1 MEVAVLIFLSSGL
14 FLGWSLGGNDA
25 ANVFGT
31 AVGSKMVRFSTAA
44 IVCAVFVILGAV
56 VSGAGAAHGLGRLGA
71 VNALPGAFM
80 VALSAAVAVYW
91 MTRLGLPVS
100 VTQAIVGAII
110 GWNIY
115 SGSITDLGTL
125 SKIMS
130 TWLAC
135 PILGAAFAA
144 VLYKVVVG
152 IVKRVKFH
160 VLTLDLWT
168 RIGLVAAGAFG
179 AYALGA
185 NNIANVV
192 GVFVTASPFGDVN
205 VAGLFTL
212 TAIHQLFLVGGVAIG
227 VGVFYSRKVM
237 MTVGDRIMPVS
248 SVGAWVVVVAHSLVL
263 LVFSSVWLEGLLLG
277 SGLPAIPLIPVSS
290 SQAVVGAVIGIGLV
304 RGTRGLRQ
312 IQWRVLGSIGL
323 GWVCTPIIAAV
334 LCFLL
339 LFFLQHVFRQDVYKE
354 VYYRISQPV
363 LARLGFEGIPLDA
376 LQRLRKL
383 EDQRIAKGLGFR
395 AALRQQVRLP
405 EAQEKTVIARARIQR
420 ITINPG
426 RMQKLDSGYLSK
438 KQAAAVRKLVGRTFD
453 HRWQLDEALV
463 KVSMAWRV
471 NQWVAP
477 KPRDERLAYVARL
490 FAAED

>member
-1 MEVAVLIFLSSGL
+1 MEVVVLIFLSSGL

-115 SGSITDLGTL
+115 SGSITNLGTL

-135 PILGAAFAA
+135 PILGAVFAA

-212 TAIHQLFLVGGVAIG
+212 TATQQLFLVGGIAIG

-263 LVFSSVWLEGLLLG
+263 LVFSSVWLEGLLLS

-304 RGTRGLRQ
+304 RG
-312 IQWRVLGSIGL
+312 
-323 GWVCTPIIAAV
+323 
-334 LCFLL
+334 
-339 LFFLQHVFRQDVYKE
+339 
-354 VYYRISQPV
+354 
-363 LARLGFEGIPLDA
+363 
-376 LQRLRKL
+376 
-383 EDQRIAKGLGFR
+383 
-395 AALRQQVRLP
+395 
-405 EAQEKTVIARARIQR
+405 
-420 ITINPG
+420 
-426 RMQKLDSGYLSK
+426 
-438 KQAAAVRKLVGRTFD
+438 
-453 HRWQLDEALV
+453 
-463 KVSMAWRV
+463 
-471 NQWVAP
+471 
-477 KPRDERLAYVARL
+477 
-490 FAAED
+490 

>member
-1 MEVAVLIFLSSGL
+1 MEVVVLIFLSSGL

-115 SGSITDLGTL
+115 SGSITNLGTL

-135 PILGAAFAA
+135 PILGAVFAA

-212 TAIHQLFLVGGVAIG
+212 TATQQLFLVGG
-227 VGVFYSRKVM
+227 
-237 MTVGDRIMPVS
+237 
-248 SVGAWVVVVAHSLVL
+248 
-263 LVFSSVWLEGLLLG
+263 
-277 SGLPAIPLIPVSS
+277 
-290 SQAVVGAVIGIGLV
+290 
-304 RGTRGLRQ
+304 
-312 IQWRVLGSIGL
+312 
-323 GWVCTPIIAAV
+323 IA
-334 LCFLL
+334 
-339 LFFLQHVFRQDVYKE
+339 
-354 VYYRISQPV
+354 
-363 LARLGFEGIPLDA
+363 
-376 LQRLRKL
+376 
-383 EDQRIAKGLGFR
+383 
-395 AALRQQVRLP
+395 
-405 EAQEKTVIARARIQR
+405 
-420 ITINPG
+420 
-426 RMQKLDSGYLSK
+426 
-438 KQAAAVRKLVGRTFD
+438 
-453 HRWQLDEALV
+453 
-463 KVSMAWRV
+463 
-471 NQWVAP
+471 
-477 KPRDERLAYVARL
+477 
-490 FAAED
+490 